1 VSGAGSFGDLVVELG
16 ALIGGVPGA
25 IVRVAGAILR
35 EKERFDS
42 RVAARIDR
50 ERRTY
55 TAAGQAAYE
64 ASKRAGQ

>member
-1 VSGAGSFGDLVVELG
+1 MSGASSLGDLVVELG
-16 ALIGGVPGA
+16 ALIGGVPGV
-25 IVRVAGAILR
+25 IVRIAGSILR

-42 RVAARIDR
+42 RVALRIER